1 MRVLAWVHSLNVVL
15 VRATQLGYVP
25 WKYLSKLFGFASPSE
40 LTMPA
45 LLLELRRAQHLSSEG
60 TSGGDPVGDSSAGG
74 AADRTRQ
81 PSSTLQ
87 RLHRG
92 LTRYGCM
99 RMCGGRGCREHAAP
113 LMVRHLRGSANTS
126 DRVAALVDAARCA
139 SAVLDNVGSGSGS
152 GSGSGNGNDSGGGGV
167 GSFCAFVACTIAS
180 EHDPVAWVVDV
191 LPAVAA
197 QPADTSA
204 AAADGTAHTPGVAD
218 TVVPWLMT
226 ALSIAVDRRT
236 LPAAQ
241 LAPHE
246 GPVRRLMEQPWLLAE
261 HKAALASVVHEVRRH
276 CVCRAVWTGGALT
289 RWCVDVRVAPTD
301 NADGGPS
308 VGLWGAA
315 VHHG

>member
-1 MRVLAWVHSLNVVL
+1 MAWVHNLNAVL

-60 TSGGDPVGDSSAGG
+60 TSGGDPVGDSNAGG
-74 AADRTRQ
+74 TTDRTRQ

-113 LMVRHLRGSANTS
+113 LTVGHLCGSANTS
-126 DRVAALVDAARCA
+126 DRVAALVDAARGD
-139 SAVLDNVGSGSGS
+139 SAVLENVGSGS

-167 GSFCAFVACTIAS
+167 GSFCAFVACTITS

-197 QPADTSA
+197 QPAGTSA
-204 AAADGTAHTPGVAD
+204 AAADGTAHTPAVAD

-261 HKAALASVVHEVRRH
+261 HKAALASVVHEVRGR
-276 CVCRAVWTGGALT
+276 CVCRAV
-289 RWCVDVRVAPTD
+289 
-301 NADGGPS
+301 
-308 VGLWGAA
+308 
-315 VHHG
+315 